1 MEVRGDAHSLA
12 KNVDSP
18 VQAHEVVLVGG
29 VDLELEV
36 GLLKLRN
43 CSELERWNL
52 ELRFEVE
59 ACRSL
64 AAGKLNVGLYLK
76 REGACDPPVELET
89 EARLDRL
96 VANHAAARREQQV

>member
-1 MEVRGDAHSLA
+1 MEVRCDAHSLA

-43 CSELERWNL
+43 CSKLKRGNL
-52 ELRFEVE
+52 QLCVEVE
-59 ACRSL
+59 AGWVL
-64 AAGKLNVGLYLK
+64 AARQLNVGLYLK

-89 EARLDRL
+89 EARLDCL
-96 VANHAAARREQQV
+96 IANYAAARREQQV